1 MTELENIQ
9 KQIGENEK
17 RLAEVM
23 QELRTLKLQLVEK
36 RKEQGA
42 AIAARENAETP
53 GKEIINIQ
61 SQINGVDTARLQ
73 LLDTLR
79 GLQADKSALLRSMA
93 MDQAENKKSEILQ
106 IEVDIYSLLVQ
117 AANRLP
123 DLYSSRSDY
132 VAQLVAAGSQDAR
145 NEGQKITFLHE
156 KLKREL
162 PNLLD
167 CFPRSVLV
175 DGTLPAPGTV
185 RRTIR
190 RD

>member
-9 KQIGENEK
+9 KQIGETEK

-23 QELRTLKLQLVEK
+23 QELRTFKPQLEAK

-42 AIAARENAETP
+42 ATVARGDAETP
-53 GKEIINIQ
+53 GKEIISIQ
-61 SQINGVDTARLQ
+61 SQINGGNAARLQ
-73 LLDTLR
+73 LLDTLSD
-79 GLQADKSALLRSMA
+79 LQSDKSVVLRSMA
-93 MDQAENKKSEILQ
+93 MNQADIKKAEILQ
-106 IEVDIYSLLVQ
+106 IQADIYGLLVQ

-123 DLYSSRSDY
+123 DLHKNRVDY

-145 NEGQKITFLHE
+145 NEGHKITLLHE
-156 KLKREL
+156 ILRREL

-167 CFPRSVLV
+167 RFPRSLFV
-175 DGTLPAPGTV
+175 DETLPAPGTV
-185 RRTIR
+185 RRTIK